1 MTAEGTDFIIYREA
15 MIILATAA
23 VLVPI
28 GQRYKLSPI
37 LGFLIAGAVLGP
49 HGLGALKGIIPPL
62 EWVTVSEERG
72 LGAMAELGVVFLL
85 FIIGLELSFK
95 RLLTMRRLVFGL
107 GTLQVAISAVII
119 GLIAAMYGARAG
131 AAVLIGL
138 SLALSS
144 TAVVIEVLS
153 RGGRLEQRHGPHVVR
168 HPAPAGFGRRPAA
181 VPRQHPRSRERRQPA
196 RRPGASL
203 RPGDTRHRADRAGG
217 HGAATA
223 AVPLRCCR
231 GLH

>member
-85 FIIGLELSFK
+85 FIIGLELKPS
-95 RLLTMRRLVFGL
+95 RLWSLRAQIFGL
-107 GTLQVAISAVII
+107 GLAQVMASGV
-119 GLIAAMYGARAG
+119 
-131 AAVLIGL
+131 VLAQTSDG
-138 SLALSS
+138 
-144 TAVVIEVLS
+144 
-153 RGGRLEQRHGPHVVR
+153 
-168 HPAPAGFGRRPAA
+168 
-181 VPRQHPRSRERRQPA
+181 
-196 RRPGASL
+196 
-203 RPGDTRHRADRAGG
+203 
-217 HGAATA
+217 
-223 AVPLRCCR
+223 
-231 GLH
+231 